1 MSTGDEIGYGKPPRN
16 TRFRKGRSG
25 NPKGRPPGRK
35 KEPPYEAVLG
45 QMVTVREGGIERRVT
60 AAEAFALYLTKQGL
74 DGDNAALRQAAAAIG
89 DARAKRREFSP
100 QGRPTLVIEF
110 VSSSLLSCGTVNTA
124 LVPLRMA
131 RKLDRNRNTDR
142 MALEPWIVEMAL
154 DRLGSRRP
162 TLLGAATGP
171 EGNPNPEEGPLA
183 GLVGGT
189 PRGWPQFYAGHHEV
203 EATPEKIGSVIA
215 AITMYLTLI
224 T

>member
-35 KEPPYEAVLG
+35 KKPPYEAVLG

-89 DARAKRREFSP
+89 DARAKQREFSP

-110 VSSSLLSCGTVNTA
+110 FSSSLLSRGTVNTA

-131 RKLDRNRNTDR
+131 KKLDRYRDTGR

-154 DRLGSRRP
+154 VRLGSRRP
-162 TLLGAATGP
+162 TLLEQQRVLRATRTPKKVRWPDWWEALPEVDHNSRPATRRLKPPRNKSAA
-171 EGNPNPEEGPLA
+171 
-183 GLVGGT
+183 
-189 PRGWPQFYAGHHEV
+189 
-203 EATPEKIGSVIA
+203 
-215 AITMYLTLI
+215 
-224 T
+224 

>member
-1 MSTGDEIGYGKPPRN
+1 MSTGDEIGYSRPPRK

-35 KEPPYEAVLG
+35 KKPPYEAVLG
-45 QMVTVREGGIERRVT
+45 QMVTVREEGIERRVT

-89 DARAKRREFSP
+89 DARAKQREFSP
-100 QGRPTLVIEF
+100 QGRQTLVIEL
-110 VSSSLLSCGTVNTA
+110 VSSSSFLCHGTVNTA

-162 TLLGAATGP
+162 TLLEQQRVLRATRTPKKVRWPDWWEALP
-171 EGNPNPEEGPLA
+171 E
-183 GLVGGT
+183 
-189 PRGWPQFYAGHHEV
+189 AGHNSIP
-203 EATPEKIGSVIA
+203 ATTRAKPPRKKSA
-215 AITMYLTLI
+215 A
-224 T
+224 

>member
-1 MSTGDEIGYGKPPRN
+1 MSTGDEIGYAKPPRN

-45 QMVTVREGGIERRVT
+45 QMVTVREDGIERRVT

-74 DGDNAALRQAAAAIG
+74 DGDNAAARQAAEAIG

-124 LVPLRMA
+124 LVPLRLA

-142 MALEPWIVEMAL
+142 MVLEPWIVEMAL

-162 TLLGAATGP
+162 TLLEQQRVLRATRNPKKVLWPDWWEALPGADHDFMPATTRLKP
-171 EGNPNPEEGPLA
+171 
-183 GLVGGT
+183 
-189 PRGWPQFYAGHHEV
+189 PR
-203 EATPEKIGSVIA
+203 KKSA
-215 AITMYLTLI
+215 A
-224 T
+224 

>member
-35 KEPPYEAVLG
+35 KKPPYEAVLG

-89 DARAKRREFSP
+89 DARAKQREFSP
-100 QGRPTLVIEF
+100 QGRPTLAIEF

-162 TLLGAATGP
+162 TLLEQQRVLRATRTPKKVRWPDWWEALP
-171 EGNPNPEEGPLA
+171 E
-183 GLVGGT
+183 
-189 PRGWPQFYAGHHEV
+189 AGHNSMP
-203 EATPEKIGSVIA
+203 ASTRSKAPRKKSA
-215 AITMYLTLI
+215 A
-224 T
+224 